1 LSRARRTLL
10 FAAAQ
15 TCHPSR
21 WSRRSSAA
29 EEAAAIGIPDVVLG
43 QRVLGFIRL
52 AKRSNEAVVP
62 EIVENLTTRLAAYKI
77 PERFI
82 VLDALPRNALSKIDR
97 KALQTIAGDL
107 GNGYQLQSIAAL
119 APGKIPERATIV
131 ARVRTR

>member
-1 LSRARRTLL
+1 MRRGEKDELIFVARKKDIIIRGGTNISPIEVEQ
-10 FAAAQ
+10 AIVG
-15 TCHPSR
+15 CHPSV
-21 WSRRSSAA
+21 
-29 EEAAAIGIPDVVLG
+29 EEAAVIGIPDVVLG

-107 GNGYQLQSIAAL
+107 GNGYQL
-119 APGKIPERATIV
+119 
-131 ARVRTR
+131 